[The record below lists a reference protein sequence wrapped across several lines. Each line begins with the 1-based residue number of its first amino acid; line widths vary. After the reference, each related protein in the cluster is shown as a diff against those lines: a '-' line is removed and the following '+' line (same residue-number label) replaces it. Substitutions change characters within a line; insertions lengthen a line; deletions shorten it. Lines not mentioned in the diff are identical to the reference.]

1 MQVTFTMFIPVIVLL
16 ICFIVRVP
24 VGFSMLAA
32 AAAYLL
38 AVGKNLGL
46 VADAVMGSLYSST
59 TIIAAPLFI
68 FTANIMT
75 SSKVSDYMYA
85 FAKAIFGKVRGATAY
100 MNILVSL
107 IFAGMSGSAVADA
120 AGSGLMEIEEM
131 RKDGYDMPFSCAL
144 SATTAVVGP
153 IFPPSIQMVIFAMLT
168 GASVGKLF
176 MGGVIPAV
184 VICLG
189 FAGYVVYIS
198 HKRLYPRGKA
208 YTAKEFLSFTW
219 KALPAL
225 LTPVILLGGIYTG
238 IVTATESGVA
248 AALYAILISAFA
260 YKVMGWKEL
269 YKALSDTVKQ
279 AGMVMACLA
288 AAFALNYVVVQSG
301 IGVWVKEIVLSTT
314 TNKWVFML
322 IVNIVLLL
330 SGMFFPTEIAAFVF
344 TPIFVP
350 IAVALNIDLVYFGV
364 ITSINIILGN
374 ITPPFGFLC
383 FITSGITKTPLQKV
397 FKEAM
402 PMVIVCYIALILF
415 TYVPSLVTWL
425 PSIMG

>member
-100 MNILVSL
+100 MNIVVSL
-107 IFAGMSGSAVADA
+107 IFAGMSGAAVADA

-269 YKALSDTVKQ
+269 YKALSETVKQ

-301 IGVWVKEIVLSTT
+301 IGVWVKELVLSTT

-330 SGMFFPTEIAAFVF
+330 SGMFFPTEIATFVF

-402 PMVIVCYIALILF
+402 PMVIVCYVALILF

>member
-100 MNILVSL
+100 MNIVVSL

-238 IVTATESGVA
+238 IVNATESGVA

-269 YKALSDTVKQ
+269 YKALSETVKQ

-301 IGVWVKEIVLSTT
+301 IGVWVKELVLSTT

-330 SGMFFPTEIAAFVF
+330 SGMFFPTEIATFVF

-402 PMVIVCYIALILF
+402 PMVIVCYVALILF

>member
-1 MQVTFTMFIPVIVLL
+1 
-16 ICFIVRVP
+16 
-24 VGFSMLAA
+24 
-32 AAAYLL
+32 
-38 AVGKNLGL
+38 
-46 VADAVMGSLYSST
+46 
-59 TIIAAPLFI
+59 
-68 FTANIMT
+68 
-75 SSKVSDYMYA
+75 
-85 FAKAIFGKVRGATAY
+85 
-100 MNILVSL
+100 
-107 IFAGMSGSAVADA
+107 
-120 AGSGLMEIEEM
+120 MEIEEM

-176 MGGVIPAV
+176 MGGVIPAI

-189 FAGYVVYIS
+189 FAGYVVYVS

-301 IGVWVKEIVLSTT
+301 IGVWVKELCPVHHDQQVGLHADRQHRSAAVRYVLPHRDRY
-314 TNKWVFML
+314 L
-322 IVNIVLLL
+322 RLY
-330 SGMFFPTEIAAFVF
+330 P
-344 TPIFVP
+344 
-350 IAVALNIDLVYFGV
+350 DLC
-364 ITSINIILGN
+364 SH
-374 ITPPFGFLC
+374 C
-383 FITSGITKTPLQKV
+383 RCAQH
-397 FKEAM
+397 
-402 PMVIVCYIALILF
+402 
-415 TYVPSLVTWL
+415 
-425 PSIMG
+425 

>member
-1 MQVTFTMFIPVIVLL
+1 
-16 ICFIVRVP
+16 
-24 VGFSMLAA
+24 
-32 AAAYLL
+32 
-38 AVGKNLGL
+38 
-46 VADAVMGSLYSST
+46 
-59 TIIAAPLFI
+59 
-68 FTANIMT
+68 MT

-260 YKVMGWKEL
+260 YKVMGWKQL

-279 AGMVMACLA
+279 TGMVMACLA

-330 SGMFFPTEIAAFVF
+330 SGMFFPTEIATFVF

>member
-100 MNILVSL
+100 MNIVVSL

-144 SATTAVVGP
+144 SSTTAVVGP

-176 MGGVIPAV
+176 MGGVIPAII
-184 VICLG
+184 ICLG

-198 HKRLYPRGKA
+198 HKRKYPRGKA

-269 YKALSDTVKQ
+269 YKALSETVKQ

-301 IGVWVKEIVLSTT
+301 IGVWVKELVLSTT

-330 SGMFFPTEIAAFVF
+330 SGMFFPTEIATFGF

-402 PMVIVCYIALILF
+402 PMVIVCYVALILF

>member
-1 MQVTFTMFIPVIVLL
+1 MNVTFAMFIPVIVLI
-16 ICFIVRVP
+16 ICFLVRVP

-46 VADAVMGSLYSST
+46 ISDAVIGNLYSNS

-75 SSKVSDYMYA
+75 SSKVAEYMYS
-85 FAKAIFGKVRGATAY
+85 FCKAIFGRVKGATAY

-120 AGSGLMEIEEM
+120 AGSGIMEIEEM

-153 IFPPSIQMVIFAMLT
+153 IFPPSIQMVLFAMLS

-184 VICLG
+184 IICLG
-189 FAGYVVYIS
+189 FGAYVFYIA
-198 HKRLYPRGKA
+198 HKRDYPRGRS
-208 YTAKEFLSFTW
+208 YTLKEFLQFTRQ
-219 KALPAL
+219 ALPAL
-225 LTPVILLGGIYTG
+225 VTPVILLGGIYTG

-248 AALYAILISAFA
+248 AALYAILISVFA
-260 YKVMGWKEL
+260 YKVMGLKEL
-269 YKALSDTVKQ
+269 YKAISDTVKQ
-279 AGMVMACLA
+279 AGLVMACLA

-301 IGVWVKEIVLSTT
+301 IGLWVKSIILSFTD
-314 TNKWVFML
+314 NKWIFML
-322 IVNIVLLL
+322 IVNIVLIIC
-330 SGMFFPTEIAAFVF
+330 GMFLPTQIATFVL
-344 TPIFVP
+344 TPIFIP
-350 IAVALNIDLVYFGV
+350 IALTLGIDLIYFGV
-364 ITSINIILGN
+364 VTSINIVLGN
-374 ITPPFGFLC
+374 VTPPFGFLC
-383 FITSGITKTPLQKV
+383 FITSGLTDTPLQKV
-397 FKEAM
+397 FKEAI
-402 PMVIVCYIALILF
+402 PMACILYACLFLF

-425 PSIMG
+425 PSIMQ

>member
-279 AGMVMACLA
+279 TGMVMACLA

-330 SGMFFPTEIAAFVF
+330 SGMFFPTEIATFVF

-402 PMVIVCYIALILF
+402 PMVIACYIALILF